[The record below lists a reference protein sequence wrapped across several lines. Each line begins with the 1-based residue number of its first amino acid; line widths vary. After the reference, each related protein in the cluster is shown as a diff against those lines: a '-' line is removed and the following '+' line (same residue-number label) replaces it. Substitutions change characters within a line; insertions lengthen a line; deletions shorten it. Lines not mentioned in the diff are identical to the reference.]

1 MQQERFSS
9 IHDHCVQCFSWKCD
23 ARPDYVTSCE
33 LIECG
38 QGCGRTFHACK
49 QKSHS
54 FVCEANIVPCIN
66 KENGCHSE
74 VKKSNMAAHLLICP
88 ANVIDCMTAI
98 PETVNMC
105 HKPVKR
111 GEFSWHSRNIHAE
124 ISTGILTLKC
134 PLADAGCDF
143 SCQKLSP
150 LVPIGHVIQ
159 SDLLN
164 TRGLIIGSDACSLPE
179 QRGEQ
184 SQTLDYPTTPCYQ
197 NDVDSTDGLFFLEEL
212 PDNVIEQILMF
223 LDSFSINNLALTC
236 KFLRSFC
243 KSVVYNKGIVEPV
256 WEKISNGGKHWDF
269 FKWKWSFSSA
279 CTPIRKWKYHLST
292 PVSEHLKVCPFYPER
307 IIKDEIIPCEN
318 ECGFTMYRQQMVEHK
333 KRCQREM
340 VNCLNKDGGCE
351 AVVLRSKLA
360 AHLRRCPANIVQC
373 YSPNVR
379 PEMNGICQQVF
390 RREELAG
397 HQQFSHLDICEPTK
411 QYCPLAYQGCKFTI
425 DKKTPQVPNG
435 EIIFCKDTNSF
446 NISKKDRVQFIDDK
460 ENSNTEGEEAS
471 LYHGTTSGYM
481 AQMVASNQ
489 LEDAHQESLL
499 SLPFTLLYLILSNL
513 DSLSVYNLS
522 ITCRYL
528 REACED
534 MLLVK
539 GMVESV
545 WQKSDD
551 GWEISKRKWYYS
563 TACTPV
569 KQWKQHLSSPI
580 TEHLKEC
587 SYYGH
592 ENVNTEKVKV
602 MFDIVKE

>member
-23 ARPDYVTSCE
+23 VRPDYVTSCE
-33 LIECG
+33 LIECV
-38 QGCGRTFHACK
+38 QGCDRIFHACK

-54 FVCEANIVPCIN
+54 FICEAIIVPCIN

-124 ISTGILTLKC
+124 ISTGILKLKC
-134 PLADAGCDF
+134 PLAYAGCDF

-150 LVPIGHVIQ
+150 LVPTGHVTQ

-164 TRGLIIGSDACSLPE
+164 TSGLTIGSDACSSPE
-179 QRGEQ
+179 QPGEQ
-184 SQTLDYPTTPCYQ
+184 SQHLIIQRLLVIKTM
-197 NDVDSTDGLFFLEEL
+197 SIL
-212 PDNVIEQILMF
+212 PM
-223 LDSFSINNLALTC
+223 
-236 KFLRSFC
+236 
-243 KSVVYNKGIVEPV
+243 
-256 WEKISNGGKHWDF
+256 
-269 FKWKWSFSSA
+269 KWSFSSA

-307 IIKDEIIPCEN
+307 IIKDELIPFEN
-318 ECGFTMYRQQMVEHK
+318 ECGFTMYRHQLVEHK
-333 KRCQREM
+333 KRCQMEM
-340 VNCLNKDGGCE
+340 VNCLNKYGGCV
-351 AVVLRSKLA
+351 AVVLRSKMA

-373 YSPNVR
+373 NSRNVR

-435 EIIFCKDTNSF
+435 EVIFCKDTNSF
-446 NISKKDRVQFIDDK
+446 NVSRKDREQISDDK
-460 ENSNTEGEEAS
+460 DTEGKA
-471 LYHGTTSGYM
+471 LHCTTATTSGNM
-481 AQMVASNQ
+481 ASMVASNQ
-489 LEDAHQESLL
+489 PSDAHQESLL
-499 SLPFTLLYLILSNL
+499 SLPFTLLYLILSDL
-513 DSLSVYNLS
+513 DSLSIYNLS
-522 ITCRYL
+522 ITCSYL
-528 REACED
+528 REVCED
-534 MLLVK
+534 MLPVK
-539 GMVESV
+539 GVVESV

-551 GWEISKRKWYYS
+551 GWEISKRKWRYT

-569 KQWKQHLSSPI
+569 IQWKQHLSSPI

-592 ENVNTEKVKV
+592 ENVNPEKVKV
-602 MFDIVKE
+602 MFGLKE

>member
-9 IHDHCVQCFSWKCD
+9 IHDHCVQCFIWKCD
-23 ARPDYVTSCE
+23 VRPDYVTSCE
-33 LIECG
+33 LIECV
-38 QGCGRTFHACK
+38 QGCDRIFHACK

-54 FVCEANIVPCIN
+54 FVCEAIIVPCIN

-98 PETVNMC
+98 PETVKIC

-124 ISTGILTLKC
+124 ISTGILELKC
-134 PLADAGCDF
+134 PLAYAGCDF

-150 LVPIGHVIQ
+150 LVPTGHVTQ

-164 TRGLIIGSDACSLPE
+164 TSGLTFGSDACSSPE
-179 QRGEQ
+179 QSGEQ
-184 SQTLDYPTTPCYQ
+184 SKTLDNPTTSCYQ
-197 NDVDSTDGLFFLEEL
+197 NDVDSTGGLFFLEDL

-243 KSVVYNKGIVEPV
+243 KSVVYNKGIVVPV
-256 WEKISNGGKHWDF
+256 WQKISNGGKHWDF

-307 IIKDEIIPCEN
+307 IIKDELIPCEN
-318 ECGFTMYRQQMVEHK
+318 ECGFTMYRHQLVEHK
-333 KRCQREM
+333 KRCQMEM
-340 VNCLNKDGGCE
+340 VNCLNKYGGCV
-351 AVVLRSKLA
+351 ADVLRSKMA

-373 YSPNVR
+373 NSRNVR

-435 EIIFCKDTNSF
+435 EVIFCKDTNSF
-446 NISKKDRVQFIDDK
+446 NVSRKDREQISDDK
-460 ENSNTEGEEAS
+460 DTEGEEAS
-471 LYHGTTSGYM
+471 LYHGTTSGNM
-481 AQMVASNQ
+481 ASMVASNQ
-489 LEDAHQESLL
+489 PSDAHQESLL
-499 SLPFTLLYLILSNL
+499 SLPFTLLYLILSDL
-513 DSLSVYNLS
+513 DSLSIYNLS

-534 MLLVK
+534 MLPVK
-539 GMVESV
+539 GVVEAV
-545 WQKSDD
+545 WKKTND
-551 GWEISKRKWYYS
+551 GWEISERKWRYT
-563 TACTPV
+563 TACTLV
-569 KQWKQHLSSPI
+569 KQWQQHLSSPI

-592 ENVNTEKVKV
+592 AIVNPEKVKV
-602 MFDIVKE
+602 MFDLKE